1 MCIYRDSKRCAYMRV
16 EEHICGV
23 GAIGDDGD
31 GVLIY
36 SESRKRVSR
45 IESLQI
51 RKSETGNRKPAEGMV
66 K

>member
-1 MCIYRDSKRCAYMRV
+1 MRV
-16 EEHICGV
+16 EEHKCGV
-23 GAIGDDGD
+23 GAIGDGGD